1 MTRASRDGDGD
12 TINTTTPWV
21 DQNQTYT
28 SHASHQV
35 FLREYMT
42 GPDGKTIA
50 TGDLLEGVRG
60 LATWADVKAQAKA
73 MLGIDLT
80 DANVGNVPLLRTDPY
95 GNFIPHP
102 QTGFAQVIVGLGTDG
117 VPNTSDDIVISG
129 TPANPASLA
138 NAVLTGHAFLDDIA
152 HAAVPV
158 LTIATVSSRA
168 DGRQRPLA
176 TRMPTARRPAS
187 STRADRTR
195 PTTTSCS
202 TPTTSR
208 VTAAATRTSA

>member
-1 MTRASRDGDGD
+1 MVMTRASRDGDGD

-102 QTGFAQVIVGLGTDG
+102 ETGYAQVIVGLGPDG
-117 VPNTSDDIVISG
+117 TPNTSDDIVISG
-129 TPANPASLA
+129 TPANPVSLA

-152 HAAVPV
+152 HAAVPS
-158 LTIATVSSRA
+158 LTRVSSWPTVTA
-168 DGRQRPLA
+168 PLV

-187 STRADRTR
+187 STRADRTL